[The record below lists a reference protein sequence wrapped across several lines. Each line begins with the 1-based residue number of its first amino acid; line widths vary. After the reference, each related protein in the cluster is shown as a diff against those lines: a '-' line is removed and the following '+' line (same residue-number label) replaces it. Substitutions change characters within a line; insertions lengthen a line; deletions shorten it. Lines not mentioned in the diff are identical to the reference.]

1 MCVARE
7 EPLIPEGCKI
17 NSEEDGSVEQASLGL
32 CTNIVPS
39 GLSA

>member
-32 CTNIVPS
+32 CTV
-39 GLSA
+39 